1 MAVFQSF
8 LDVFK
13 KNSELEWM
21 YDMDFIKDQSERAY
35 LKRMAIDSVINFV
48 ARSVSQSEFKY
59 KVDNKKQVN
68 AWDYKLNVRPN
79 TDTSSTLF
87 WQKVVYKLIYDNEV
101 LVILNDSK
109 DLLIADSFV
118 RNKYANFEDTF
129 ESVTVKDYEFKRTF
143 KMSEVWHMEY
153 NNNELEDFVS
163 GLFGDYGELF
173 GRMIEVNLRN
183 NQIRGKVKVDMSQAF
198 AKDDDGEMK
207 QTKLQRY
214 IDKMVSSLK
223 SNSVAVFPE
232 MKGLDFEDLGSGKG
246 SSSQSID
253 ELTKLK
259 KSLIDDVARAIG
271 VPPSLIHGDI
281 ADLEANMDA
290 YSKFC
295 LKPLLEKIRTELQ
308 AKIIDQVDYN
318 NGHRI
323 AVLGIDR
330 KDMFE
335 NAMSIDKIISSG
347 FVTKNEA
354 REPFGLDPVEGGDE
368 FVITKNY
375 QSEDTALKGGEDE

>member
-13 KNSELEWM
+13 RNSELEWM
-21 YDMDFIKDQSERAY
+21 YDMEFIKDKSERAY
-35 LKRMAIDSVINFV
+35 LKRMAVDSVINFV
-48 ARSVSQSEFKY
+48 ARSVSQSEFRY
-59 KVDNKKQVN
+59 NVNGKKEKN
-68 AWDYKLNVRPN
+68 NWNYKLNVRPN
-79 TDTSSTLF
+79 TDNSSTLF

-101 LVILNDSK
+101 LVIMNDSK
-109 DLLIADSFV
+109 DLLIADNFV
-118 RNKYANFEDTF
+118 RNGYANYEDTF
-129 ESVTVKDYEFKRTF
+129 DSVTVKGYEFGRTF
-143 KMSEVWHMEY
+143 KMNEVWHMEY
-153 NNNELEDFVS
+153 NNNELDNFID
-163 GLFGDYGELF
+163 GLFGDYGEIF

-223 SNSVAVFPE
+223 NNSVAVFPE
-232 MKGLDFEDLGSGKG
+232 MKGLDFIDLGSGKG
-246 SSSQSID
+246 SSSQSIE

-259 KSLIDDVARAIG
+259 KSLIDDVARVVG

-281 ADLEANMDA
+281 ADLEANMEA
-290 YSKFC
+290 YNNFC

-308 AKIIDQVDYN
+308 AKIINQSDYN
-318 NGHRI
+318 SGHRI
-323 AVLGIDR
+323 SILGIDK
-330 KDMFE
+330 KDMFD
-335 NAMSIDKIISSG
+335 NATNIDKLISSG

-354 REPFGLDPVEGGDE
+354 REPFGLEPVTGGDK
-368 FVITKNY
+368 FIITKNY
-375 QSEDTALKGGEDE
+375 QAEGELKGGEDE